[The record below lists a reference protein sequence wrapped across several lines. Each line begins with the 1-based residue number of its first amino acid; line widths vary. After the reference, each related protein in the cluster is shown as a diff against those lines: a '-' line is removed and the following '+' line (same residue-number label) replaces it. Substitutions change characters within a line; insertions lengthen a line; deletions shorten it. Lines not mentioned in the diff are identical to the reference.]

1 MTGEYFLKFRIWN
14 IKEIE
19 KEREA
24 INLSGVKVTG
34 TAAADFPFEAQS
46 LAYVGAQAQFNPL
59 KYVRKLAESVRDQ
72 HCRIYEKTKVTSIR
86 DYDPCYVETTGGVI
100 KAKKVVQATHSPK
113 GIYAVHAMMEVYR
126 EYAVAA
132 KLKEDIPAG
141 IYWALEGN
149 EKYSIRTYDTP
160 EGKYLIVLGDSK
172 KVGHSQETW
181 QSFQKLEN
189 YLKIVFNVDEMSWL
203 WGAQNYSPSDYIPFI
218 GKSPME
224 DNIYIAT
231 GFAADG
237 LVYGTLAAMIISDMI
252 AMKGNPWSEF
262 YNPARLKPVTSAKT
276 LQENADVTA
285 HLIKEYNFKGSEEE
299 LAGIG
304 RGEGRIVEFN
314 REKAAA
320 FRDNDDHLHV
330 VSAKCTHMGCIVH
343 WNDAEKSWDCPCHGS
358 RFTIDGEVIEGPAF
372 GNLEKYWRKDSRNI

>member
-1 MTGEYFLKFRIWN
+1 
-14 IKEIE
+14 
-19 KEREA
+19 
-24 INLSGVKVTG
+24 
-34 TAAADFPFEAQS
+34 
-46 LAYVGAQAQFNPL
+46 
-59 KYVRKLAESVRDQ
+59 
-72 HCRIYEKTKVTSIR
+72 
-86 DYDPCYVETTGGVI
+86 
-100 KAKKVVQATHSPK
+100 
-113 GIYAVHAMMEVYR
+113 
-126 EYAVAA
+126 
-132 KLKEDIPAG
+132 
-141 IYWALEGN
+141 
-149 EKYSIRTYDTP
+149 
-160 EGKYLIVLGDSK
+160 
-172 KVGHSQETW
+172 
-181 QSFQKLEN
+181 
-189 YLKIVFNVDEMSWL
+189 
-203 WGAQNYSPSDYIPFI
+203 
-218 GKSPME
+218 ME

-285 HLIKEYNFKGSEEE
+285 HLIKEYIFKGSEEE